1 MNVADGVPQQESERW
16 ATIDNRSRFNSNERP
31 VMKLYFSPGACS
43 LSPHIVMREAGLTFE
58 TEKVSLS
65 SKQTASGGDYRAINP
80 KGYVPALQLDDGEVL
95 TEGPAIVQ
103 YIADKNPQAQLAPAN
118 GSMERYRLIEWLN
131 FISTELHKSFG
142 ALFKPNTPEEIKQ
155 AARDTIAT
163 RLEIVEK
170 QLQGRDYL
178 FGNQFSV
185 ADAYLFTVVGW
196 APHVKMDLGRW
207 PGVQAFLQRVAARP
221 AVRAAMLAEGLLKE

>member
-1 MNVADGVPQQESERW
+1 
-16 ATIDNRSRFNSNERP
+16 
-31 VMKLYFSPGACS
+31 MKLYFSPGACS

-65 SKQTASGGDYRAINP
+65 NKQTASGGDYRDINP
-80 KGYVPALQLDDGEVL
+80 KGYVPALQLDNGEVL

-103 YIADKNPQAQLAPAN
+103 YIADKNPQAQLAPAA

-142 ALFKPNTPEEIKQ
+142 ALFKPNTPEETRQ

-178 FGNQFSV
+178 FGNQFGV

-207 PGVQAFLQRVAARP
+207 PNVQAFLQRVAARP